1 MISLK
6 HIYFLGIAAK
16 LLFDHLVVIKDSNHI
31 TSSKSRIKPFELL
44 AQCPVP
50 PLPLLTERW
59 LSAALDISLDLER
72 HCWQPSRQIPI
83 DANV

>member
-31 TSSKSRIKPFELL
+31 TSS
-44 AQCPVP
+44 
-50 PLPLLTERW
+50 
-59 LSAALDISLDLER
+59 
-72 HCWQPSRQIPI
+72 
-83 DANV
+83 